1 MSSNLKYML
10 HTVDSLTSIVRF
22 IVGLI
27 LMVVAMRAY
36 IRTRIPAMLFLTV
49 GFTLITVGN
58 LFSTI
63 YYIEDARMDKLLSNI
78 FDILGL
84 VSLIIAVNKG

>member
-1 MSSNLKYML
+1 ML

-36 IRTRIPAMLFLTV
+36 LRTRIPAMLFLTV